1 LAPPYRPCDE
11 TAEQSPDQPLPATFG
26 IPARSLVDFE
36 PVVQHV
42 FARFATIISGCGN
55 WGQRRGMID
64 AEQIA
69 AARDKVNG
77 KDVVGAEVGS
87 KRILSHAVLTPGQ
100 LGWP

>member
-1 LAPPYRPCDE
+1 
-11 TAEQSPDQPLPATFG
+11 
-26 IPARSLVDFE
+26 
-36 PVVQHV
+36 
-42 FARFATIISGCGN
+42 
-55 WGQRRGMID
+55 MID